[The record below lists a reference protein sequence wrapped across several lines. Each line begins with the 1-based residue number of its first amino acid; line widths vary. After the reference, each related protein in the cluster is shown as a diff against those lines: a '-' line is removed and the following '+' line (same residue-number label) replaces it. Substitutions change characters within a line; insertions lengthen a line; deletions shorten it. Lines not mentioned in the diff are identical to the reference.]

1 MTCRSLRNTTTVPA
15 SVFMPLLETLLTNR
29 TVAEVVQLVKLS
41 PEHVRELSAGK
52 RKRIYKKTFLNLSRA
67 VATLPKEEKISIGPA
82 NKKTKRVGDIKL
94 SYEERAALKALV
106 SVAQKERYKIEKA
119 LLRHVV

>member
-1 MTCRSLRNTTTVPA
+1 MTCRSLRNTTTVPS

-29 TVAEVVQLVKLS
+29 TVAEVVQLVNLS
-41 PEHVRELSAGK
+41 PEHVRELSKGK
-52 RKRIYKKTFLNLSRA
+52 RQRIYKKTFLNLSRA
-67 VATLPKEEKISIGPA
+67 VAALPKEEKISIGPA
-82 NKKTKRVGDIKL
+82 NKKIKRNGTVKL
-94 SYEERAALKALV
+94 SYEERAALRALV